1 MVSFSEL
8 FQIINKETPI
18 ETSPKYLSFME
29 RYLKAT
35 PVKISFSKL
44 FLRAQ
49 RERVVCALFL
59 RTSLHIPNL
68 GELRMN
74 DQEVGRR
81 ELF

>member
-18 ETSPKYLSFME
+18 ETSPKYLFFVE

-49 RERVVCALFL
+49 RER
-59 RTSLHIPNL
+59 
-68 GELRMN
+68 E
-74 DQEVGRR
+74 
-81 ELF
+81 